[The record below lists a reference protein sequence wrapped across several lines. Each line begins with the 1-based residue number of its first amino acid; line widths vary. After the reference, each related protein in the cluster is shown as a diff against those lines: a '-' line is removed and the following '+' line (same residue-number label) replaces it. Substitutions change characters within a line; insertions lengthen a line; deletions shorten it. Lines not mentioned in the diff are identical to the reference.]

1 MLTLWIL
8 ICMFRVIDS
17 YALKLQSKISFI
29 KMVLIGDQKLDGQ
42 IVK

>member
-8 ICMFRVIDS
+8 ICMYEVIDS
-17 YALKLQSKISFI
+17 YPLKLQSKISFI
-29 KMVLIGDQKLDGQ
+29 KMVLIGDQKFDGQ